1 MPHPSFPVRA
11 ALSAL
16 CLAGAAV
23 VPSAPALAQ
32 GVTLYGLLDA
42 SVEHL
47 TDVGQG
53 GASLNRMPGLTGSV
67 PSRIGL
73 RGSEDLGGGL
83 RALFT
88 MEQGLALDAGVLN
101 QGGRAWGRQAF
112 VGLSGDW
119 GSLTLGR
126 QYTMLYWSQLDA
138 DILGPNAYGAASLDS
153 YLPNA
158 RADNALAWRAG
169 LGGFTV
175 GATYSLGRDAVNAG
189 PGPAGTNCPGE
200 QPGDSSACRQWSAML
215 KYEAKAWGIAL
226 AVDEIRGGP
235 GAFAGLTSSARKD
248 RRSTAAGWVR
258 WGAWKLGAGVIARHN
273 DGRPDAPRS
282 DLWYLGASFAAT
294 PALTLD
300 AQALD
305 LRFRRS
311 DDGARLFA
319 LRAQYSLSKRTTLY
333 ATAGHLSN
341 EGALA
346 LSVSNAAPGAAPAP
360 GRSQNGFAA
369 GVRHSF

>member
-16 CLAGAAV
+16 CLAGAAAL
-23 VPSAPALAQ
+23 PSAPALAQ

-169 LGGFTV
+169 LGG
-175 GATYSLGRDAVNAG
+175 
-189 PGPAGTNCPGE
+189 
-200 QPGDSSACRQWSAML
+200 
-215 KYEAKAWGIAL
+215 
-226 AVDEIRGGP
+226 
-235 GAFAGLTSSARKD
+235 
-248 RRSTAAGWVR
+248 
-258 WGAWKLGAGVIARHN
+258 
-273 DGRPDAPRS
+273 
-282 DLWYLGASFAAT
+282 
-294 PALTLD
+294 
-300 AQALD
+300 
-305 LRFRRS
+305 
-311 DDGARLFA
+311 
-319 LRAQYSLSKRTTLY
+319 
-333 ATAGHLSN
+333 
-341 EGALA
+341 
-346 LSVSNAAPGAAPAP
+346 
-360 GRSQNGFAA
+360 
-369 GVRHSF
+369 

>member
-16 CLAGAAV
+16 CLAGAAA

-235 GAFAGLTSSARKD
+235 GAFRRPDQQRAQGPSLHRRGMGALGGMEARRRGHCPPQRRPSRRATQRSLVSGRQFRRHTGPDPRRAGLGSAFQAKRRRGPALCPAGPVFAVQAHHAVCD
-248 RRSTAAGWVR
+248 RRASVQRGSTCAVG
-258 WGAWKLGAGVIARHN
+258 
-273 DGRPDAPRS
+273 
-282 DLWYLGASFAAT
+282 
-294 PALTLD
+294 
-300 AQALD
+300 QQC
-305 LRFRRS
+305 
-311 DDGARLFA
+311 GARRRARPRAFA
-319 LRAQYSLSKRTTLY
+319 ERLRCRR
-333 ATAGHLSN
+333 
-341 EGALA
+341 
-346 LSVSNAAPGAAPAP
+346 AA
-360 GRSQNGFAA
+360 
-369 GVRHSF
+369 